1 MLFSA
6 PSRFALL
13 ACAVLSFS
21 ACSTVNAPNPETSP
35 ASAATSST
43 SSATLFAP
51 IVMSSA
57 TSDVLFGSREIAF
70 SPNLSAFQR
79 WQNVNT
85 RFVAQRDATKS
96 SCDGSDPKT
105 CPVQWW
111 QGFIT
116 ELEAL
121 PLQERVALVN
131 DTFNHVTYVTAG
143 KNWGNPGYWETP
155 FEFLRKGGQCQD
167 YAIAKYL
174 ALLDSGVPE
183 DQMRFVVVR
192 DIARSLDHAVTVVN
206 VDGEELVLDNLA
218 TEVKPAGQD
227 EQYTPYYALNDR
239 GWWLYSPSLSS
250 RRHAVQVAEAP
261 QKSD

>member
-1 MLFSA
+1 MVLEQRAHERVRFTKRQNRA
-6 PSRFALL
+6 DRAAKPPVSRRNARAHSGVPQLRPRSVVLRPITFALL

-35 ASAATSST
+35 APAVTSST

-85 RFVAQRDATKS
+85 RFVTQRDAAKS

-116 ELEAL
+116 ELEGL

-131 DTFNHVTYVTAG
+131 DTFNHATYVTAG

-155 FEFLRKGGQCQD
+155 FEFLSRGGQCQD

-174 ALLDSGVPE
+174 ALLIG
-183 DQMRFVVVR
+183 R
-192 DIARSLDHAVTVVN
+192 
-206 VDGEELVLDNLA
+206 
-218 TEVKPAGQD
+218 AGRPD
-227 EQYTPYYALNDR
+227 AFCR
-239 GWWLYSPSLSS
+239 GAGYRAQPRP
-250 RRHAVQVAEAP
+250 RRHGGEGGRRGTGAR
-261 QKSD
+261 